1 MKPVVSAFNAWSWF
15 ANSFELLW
23 FDHDDANMKLPAPF
37 SPFSPLLFSALSQVS
52 IEATMK
58 NSRVA

>member
-15 ANSFELLW
+15 ANSFELPWLY
-23 FDHDDANMKLPAPF
+23 HDEANMKLPAPF
-37 SPFSPLLFSALSQVS
+37 SPFSPLSSSAPSQVS
-52 IEATMK
+52 TEATMK